1 MFLVVSHGIYLALK
15 YILLMINY
23 LNRFKG
29 SLNVLW
35 SGRQFLKERIR
46 NESWNKLHNPIT
58 PNHSV
63 ENAVCSSLRVSYR
76 VQQLYIKE
84 WNN

>member
-46 NESWNKLHNPIT
+46 NES
-58 PNHSV
+58 
-63 ENAVCSSLRVSYR
+63 
-76 VQQLYIKE
+76 
-84 WNN
+84 